1 MKKIIRNR
9 IKCNLCGDIIESTNR
24 HDFVECKCG
33 CCFVDGGLD
42 YLRRGYTN
50 SIDDYE
56 EMSEFESDD
65 FDHLQLEW
73 LQVLKEAEE
82 DVKNNR
88 ITSINETLMNI
99 RKKLN
104 T

>member
-56 EMSEFESDD
+56 EMSEFES
-65 FDHLQLEW
+65 E
-73 LQVLKEAEE
+73 
-82 DVKNNR
+82 
-88 ITSINETLMNI
+88 
-99 RKKLN
+99 
-104 T
+104 